1 MVASIALLVVLTLE
15 ALAAG
20 WGIKLMSLAFV
31 SCAAPGNTCNAGLGD
46 SVVTVGPILIAL
58 VLVASIVV
66 CILRLVRRRLAWP
79 VVLVGMAAV
88 VAVFFAA
95 LLLIESS
102 VTHGI

>member
-1 MVASIALLVVLTLE
+1 MVATTALLLVLTLA

-20 WGIKLMSLAFV
+20 WGIKLKSLAFL
-31 SCAAPGNTCNAGLGD
+31 SCAAPGNSCNVGLGD
-46 SVVTVGPILIAL
+46 SVVTVGPILLAV

-66 CILRLVRRRLAWP
+66 CVMRLVRRRLAWP
-79 VVLVGMAAV
+79 VVFVGLAAV

-102 VTHGI
+102 VTRGI